1 MRIGFLYLVVFCF
14 AFLGCYNPK
23 NNTDDSAKN
32 GLLFWGLNVLKNSS
46 DQVITGTG
54 TGTGVGAGT
63 GTGSTATA
71 VTAPTSIIYAG
82 SPYTYT
88 RNTGIT
94 TLIPTLSPAGVSLT
108 GCTASPALPAGLTL
122 DSTTCAMSGTP
133 TVSSTAAFYTI
144 TASNSA
150 GNATAT
156 INITVEAIWAQE
168 AYLKAPNPDTSDQFG
183 ISVSLSSDTIV
194 VGAKLEGSNQ
204 TTITNGATASP
215 DNSAIGAGAAYVFK
229 RTGATWAQ
237 EAYLKAPNGDASDYL
252 GQAVSV
258 SADTIVVGAFNEC
271 SNQTTITNG
280 TTASANNATS
290 GAGAV
295 YVFKRTGTTW
305 AQEAYL
311 KAPNAFASAQ
321 FGGNVSISS
330 DTIVVGSIGES
341 SNQTTITNGTSASA
355 DHSLT
360 GAGGA
365 YVFKRTGT
373 TWAQEAYLKAPNAEA
388 NDNFGVSVFVSSD
401 TIVVGASLEDSN
413 QTTITNGT
421 NASSNNSTTNA
432 GAVYVFR
439 KM

>member
-280 TTASANNATS
+280 TTAAFNNSTPAS
-290 GAGAV
+290 GAV

-305 AQEAYL
+305 AQEAYI
-311 KAPNAFASAQ
+311 KTPNPDVNDG
-321 FGGNVSISS
+321 FGRSVS
-330 DTIVVGSIGES
+330 
-341 SNQTTITNGTSASA
+341 
-355 DHSLT
+355 
-360 GAGGA
+360 
-365 YVFKRTGT
+365 
-373 TWAQEAYLKAPNAEA
+373 
-388 NDNFGVSVFVSSD
+388 VSSD
-401 TIVVGASLEDSN
+401 TIVVGAIGESSNQATITNGATASADNSASNAGAVYVFKRTGSSWAMEAYLKAPNVELGDNFGQSVSVSSDMIAVGATGEDSN
-413 QTTITNGT
+413 QATITNGT

-432 GAVYVFR
+432 GAVYV
-439 KM
+439 